1 MYPSAANPGYGVF
14 VKNFED
20 SLVERGVV
28 VDRVVI
34 VGRSRSAL
42 VKLFKYLVFFL
53 RVCFL
58 YCFRRYDCVYVH
70 YIAHSLIPL
79 VPLVGLKRVAL
90 ICNAHGE
97 DLLPRSK
104 VEKKI
109 FRLVRGTISKSKLI
123 VVPSE
128 YFASI
133 AKAEFPNNL
142 IFVSPSGGVDLD
154 IFRPH
159 LNTKDLYAGLHVG
172 FVSRVDAGKGWDIL
186 LHAIHEVRKLR
197 PDIPIKV
204 SIVGEGGQVPQLKN
218 LIEDL
223 QLGSIAS
230 YLGGLPQHELPKFY
244 SSLDVFVFPTTR
256 SAESLGLVGLEALA
270 CGVPAI
276 CSDIGGI
283 RDYME
288 DGVNGFLFPSGDIEG
303 LANKIINFFDL
314 SGDEISGIKFAAL
327 NTAQRYGRARA
338 ASDLHS
344 KLTEVLSS

>member
-1 MYPSAANPGYGVF
+1 
-14 VKNFED
+14 
-20 SLVERGVV
+20 
-28 VDRVVI
+28 
-34 VGRSRSAL
+34 
-42 VKLFKYLVFFL
+42 
-53 RVCFL
+53 
-58 YCFRRYDCVYVH
+58 
-70 YIAHSLIPL
+70 
-79 VPLVGLKRVAL
+79 VGLKRVPL

-109 FRLVRGTISKSKLI
+109 FNFVRGAISKSKLI

-133 AKAEFPNNL
+133 AKAQFPNNL
-142 IFVSPSGGVDLD
+142 IFVSPSGGVDLN

-159 LNTKDLYAGLHVG
+159 LKAKASYAGLHVG
-172 FVSRVDAGKGWDIL
+172 FVSRIDEGKGWDIL
-186 LHAIHEVRKLR
+186 LHAVHEVGKLR

-204 SIVGEGGQVPQLKN
+204 SMVGEGEQVPQLQK
-218 LIEDL
+218 LIDDL

-230 YLGGLPQHELPKFY
+230 YLGGLPQHELPRFY

-283 RDYME
+283 RGYME
-288 DGVNGFLFPSGDIEG
+288 DGVNGFLFPPGDIEG
-303 LANKIINFFDL
+303 LANRIINFFDL
-314 SGDEISGIKFAAL
+314 SKDEVSSIRRAAL
-327 NTAQRYGRARA
+327 NTAQRYGRARV